1 MNDESIEVGFYYTY
15 KTLKPKDIEQEA
27 EEDAHN
33 ILSETTHFL
42 ETGEHLEG

>member
-1 MNDESIEVGFYYTY
+1 MDEPIEVGIRYTY
-15 KTLKPKDIEQEA
+15 KTKNPVDVEQEA

-33 ILSETTHFL
+33 LRSETAHFL